1 MVQNGC
7 VIGFKAMT
15 ANSFIS
21 ETKLPP
27 QMTVIHANIVPK
39 WRLNFTD
46 NYIVA
51 DNNKVYNTKTNKLLQ
66 MQLKGY
72 TKGYYLHG
80 KFYSLNVLR
89 KHLVKIEKI
98 KCPF

>member
-1 MVQNGC
+1 
-7 VIGFKAMT
+7 
-15 ANSFIS
+15 
-21 ETKLPP
+21 
-27 QMTVIHANIVPK
+27 MTVIHANIVPK

-51 DNNKVYNTKTNKLLQ
+51 DNNKVYNTKTNTLLQ

-98 KCPF
+98 KYGKRNYTKPRMPRLRQNRC

>member
-1 MVQNGC
+1 MSSS
-7 VIGFKAMT
+7 GF
-15 ANSFIS
+15 
-21 ETKLPP
+21 ET

-51 DNNKVYNTKTNKLLQ
+51 DNNKVYNTKTNRLLQ

-72 TKGYYLHG
+72 TSYRDWETD
-80 KFYSLNVLR
+80 R
-89 KHLVKIEKI
+89 KSVV
-98 KCPF
+98 